1 MNFDL
6 TKEKLE
12 NDEGCLRFV
21 VHCQQG
27 NHRRKFADR
36 KHVIDVTERKN
47 GSLKIIFIALSNFYS
62 CLATKSSN
70 EFQGGLKYASG
81 T

>member
-1 MNFDL
+1 MR
-6 TKEKLE
+6 EKE

-36 KHVIDVTERKN
+36 KHVIDVTVSYPTEGKKGSSKN
-47 GSLKIIFIALSNFYS
+47 NFYCS
-62 CLATKSSN
+62 IQFFLLGKK
-70 EFQGGLKYASG
+70 FK
-81 T
+81 